1 LVTKSALARLL
12 KGKKS
17 QVSYRE
23 VLKDLEQ
30 VKAVRVELDG
40 QAFLLRTELPGRAY
54 EAFQAVGVRPP
65 PRLQL
70 LVN

>member
-1 LVTKSALARLL
+1 M
-12 KGKKS
+12 
-17 QVSYRE
+17 
-23 VLKDLEQ
+23 LKDLEQ

-65 PRLQL
+65 LRREVTVVERLMYSFEPATGGIKVGL
-70 LVN
+70 

>member
-1 LVTKSALARLL
+1 
-12 KGKKS
+12 
-17 QVSYRE
+17 

-65 PRLQL
+65 LRREVTVVGRLMVQL
-70 LVN
+70 RASYGGS

>member
-1 LVTKSALARLL
+1 M
-12 KGKKS
+12 
-17 QVSYRE
+17 
-23 VLKDLEQ
+23 LKDLEQ

-65 PRLQL
+65 LRREVTVVGRLMVQL
-70 LVN
+70 RASYGGS